1 MIVRQRGYLGFEQD
15 GLVECS
21 CVGNDESNNFRR
33 DRGMGRNVCMFHA
46 VHTCTHKCTHAHM
59 HKPAHTHTREPSST
73 KQLMCQPSRVQ
84 SVYTLWS
91 SWLKIIGLHIAVVT
105 QCLLC
110 SLPNVCRLQRQLFSL
125 KLVMRNQLHAS
136 HDQGCWS
143 RHQGFGTPKK
153 CQFGMK
159 VDKK

>member
-1 MIVRQRGYLGFEQD
+1 MLGMTSQTISGEIEGWVEMCVCFMQYTPVRT
-15 GLVECS
+15 
-21 CVGNDESNNFRR
+21 NAH
-33 DRGMGRNVCMFHA
+33 M
-46 VHTCTHKCTHAHM
+46 HTCTNLHT
-59 HKPAHTHTREPSST
+59 HTHTREPSST